1 MSGIVLYGFPRD
13 AADTGGEVV
22 NPPETLA
29 SFLAVKISQ
38 VPVPFLHLSMDI
50 GIVLSAGS
58 VRKH

>member
-1 MSGIVLYGFPRD
+1 MASLGTLLIQV
-13 AADTGGEVV
+13 EKWV

-38 VPVPFLHLSMDI
+38 MRVPFLHLPMDI